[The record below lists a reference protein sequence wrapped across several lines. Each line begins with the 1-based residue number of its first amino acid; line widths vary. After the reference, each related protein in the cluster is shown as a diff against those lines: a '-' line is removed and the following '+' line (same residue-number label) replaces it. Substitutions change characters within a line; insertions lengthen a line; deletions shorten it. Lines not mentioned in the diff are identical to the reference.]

1 MAPWW
6 LPALGF
12 VSAEGLQVNGLS
24 CSQAEQERGGACSYF
39 LWLWRTWAWVP
50 HLPKGRCSLGAT

>member
-24 CSQAEQERGGACSYF
+24 CSQAEQERGLF
-39 LWLWRTWAWVP
+39 L
-50 HLPKGRCSLGAT
+50 LPLALEDLGLGPSPS